1 MSSLLERAIVDA
13 TALKEAALKN
23 AENLVIEKYS
33 DEVKDA
39 VSQLLEQDE
48 LGLDMETPDAG
59 MEDPL
64 GLGGPEAPE
73 PTEETDEETAAA
85 EEFRDSTIGDIPDAF
100 GIDLKDPDD
109 QMVNINLDSLRVDLP
124 EEEDGPFAG
133 DDEFADDE
141 IGIDIEDEDF
151 EEDFEDDF
159 EDDFD
164 ADSDFDVDTADF
176 DADTDF
182 DTDTGL
188 GVDIQ
193 TDMLSEM
200 LENFTLD
207 EEEEIV
213 YTPEDLIG
221 ESPIEAMTPED
232 EEELEEMDLVPDT
245 DSASID
251 ELDEMDPR
259 GWRGMEEAVRVDF
272 EPQKSGWA
280 GTPESMMREYEEMLL
295 AREQDSEIK
304 EKNKEL
310 RKTVAALQNEN
321 KTLISVATKLEAQV
335 EKYTTTLETLQEK
348 LETTNVSNAKLLYIN
363 RALENAS
370 LNERQKEKIVESIS
384 KATTVQEAKI
394 VFETLQETVTSSPA
408 EKRVGSLNEAVSR
421 RSTLLVGARKEQK
434 EKSAN
439 PAFDRLQ
446 RLAGIK
452 K

>member
-1 MSSLLERAIVDA
+1 
-13 TALKEAALKN
+13 
-23 AENLVIEKYS
+23 
-33 DEVKDA
+33 
-39 VSQLLEQDE
+39 
-48 LGLDMETPDAG
+48 
-59 MEDPL
+59 
-64 GLGGPEAPE
+64 
-73 PTEETDEETAAA
+73 
-85 EEFRDSTIGDIPDAF
+85 
-100 GIDLKDPDD
+100 
-109 QMVNINLDSLRVDLP
+109 MVNINLDSLRVDLP